1 MNLAVGVWL
10 LAYVK
15 IWCAFLYVYKQF
27 LHSNIVN
34 IAQNRY
40 GQEAQAPPLSAEH
53 FQITLLVDQVFKQT
67 NKQINEKSFNKYL
80 KNNLSML
87 LKLF

>member
-15 IWCAFLYVYKQF
+15 IWCALLYVYKQF

-40 GQEAQAPPLSAEH
+40 GHEAQAPPFSAKH

-67 NKQINEKSFNKYL
+67 NKQMK
-80 KNNLSML
+80 NLSL
-87 LKLF
+87 NI